1 MKQALIIIDIQEAFF
16 LDSQQNLWNDEAI
29 IKNINTVITW
39 ARHNEVPIIFIQ
51 HTDANEDDDFAFGQ
65 PGWAL
70 YHGLLRQEQDK
81 VIQKTTWDAF
91 YQTELAQY
99 LKEQHIDQLI
109 FAGAQ
114 TEFCLDTTIRSA
126 FSHGYHHNILVEDA
140 HSTLDS
146 HVLAAPQ
153 IIQHHE
159 SVWHNR
165 FVQIQPIG
173 GLQNAD

>member
-16 LDSQQNLWNDEAI
+16 LDGQQNLWNSEAI
-29 IKNINTVITW
+29 IKNINASITW
-39 ARHNEVPIIFIQ
+39 ARRNEVPVIFIQ
-51 HTDANEDDDFAFGQ
+51 HTDADDVDFALGQ
-65 PGWAL
+65 PRWEL
-70 YHGLLRQEQDK
+70 YHGLLRQAEDQ

-91 YQTELAQY
+91 YQTELAAY
-99 LKEQHIDQLI
+99 LQAHHIDQLI

-126 FSHGYHHNILVEDA
+126 FSHGYHHNILIEDA

-146 HVLAAPQ
+146 NVLAAPQ

-159 SVWHNR
+159 SIWHNR
-165 FVQIQPIG
+165 FVRIQSIG
-173 GLQNAD
+173 GFQHAD